1 MTSGANRLGWCTFV
15 FCTAMTTV
23 SAQQHHSYVA
33 DAKREC
39 AAVFSQPEKPCASA
53 EDEASYKRC
62 IGKVVELTDA
72 HFTRLFIAIRGIASQ
87 DDADATMKSRLPL
100 LDNAD
105 AAWRQYRKN
114 MCDLWAA
121 GMAGGSGENA
131 AADECVYKLDRTYA
145 QQLSDAVYLKI
156 LAE

>member
-33 DAKREC
+33 DAKREY
-39 AAVFSQPEKPCASA
+39 AAVFSQPEKPCATA
-53 EDEASYKRC
+53 EDEANYKRC

-72 HFTRLFIAIRGIASQ
+72 HLTKLFIAIRGIASQ

-105 AAWRQYRKN
+105 AAGGNIARICAIFGRPEWRVE
-114 MCDLWAA
+114 A
-121 GMAGGSGENA
+121 GRALQQMSACTNWIERMRSNS
-131 AADECVYKLDRTYA
+131 RTRRTSRY
-145 QQLSDAVYLKI
+145 
-156 LAE
+156 